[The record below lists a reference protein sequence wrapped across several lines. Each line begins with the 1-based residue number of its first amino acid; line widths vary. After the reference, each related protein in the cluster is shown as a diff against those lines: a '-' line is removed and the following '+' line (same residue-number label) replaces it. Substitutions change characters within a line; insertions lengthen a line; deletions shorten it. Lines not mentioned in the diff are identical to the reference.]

1 MASSTK
7 TCRNWLTKEDVFKL
21 RDVKIPVE
29 LKKRRKPIVAS
40 DDIKTELKRGER
52 EVLQKVING
61 EWFLANPET
70 SKLNRDKVAKCWK
83 HGFKLVVEKNSDED
97 YK

>member
-21 RDVKIPVE
+21 RDVKIPEE
-29 LKKRRKPIVAS
+29 LKKRRKPIFAS

-52 EVLQKVING
+52 EVLKVDKRCRSNAYINY
-61 EWFLANPET
+61 T
-70 SKLNRDKVAKCWK
+70 
-83 HGFKLVVEKNSDED
+83 
-97 YK
+97 

>member
-7 TCRNWLTKEDVFKL
+7 TCRNCLTKEDVFKL
-21 RDVKIPVE
+21 RDVKIPEE

-52 EVLQKVING
+52 
-61 EWFLANPET
+61 
-70 SKLNRDKVAKCWK
+70 D
-83 HGFKLVVEKNSDED
+83 HYGF
-97 YK
+97 